1 MMDEID
7 LALLSI
13 LQKQGR
19 MKRNELAE
27 KVGLTTP
34 AVSERMR
41 KMQEKGVIKNYAAI
55 VDPLALQLDMGA
67 FIFVTSESSQYYG
80 EIITHADSEPE
91 ILECHAITGDG
102 SHILKVRTKNT
113 AALERLLAR
122 IQSWKGV
129 IRTRTNI
136 ILSSYK
142 ESSAL
147 PLNHLKNMQED
158 K

>member
-1 MMDEID
+1 MDEID
-7 LALLSI
+7 LELLSV

-41 KMQEKGVIKNYAAI
+41 KMQEKGIIKNYAAI
-55 VDPLALQLDMGA
+55 ADPLSLQLDMAA
-67 FIFVTSESSQYYG
+67 FIFVTSESSQYYR
-80 EIITHADSEPE
+80 EIVTHAEQEPE

-122 IQSWKGV
+122 IQAWKGV

-136 ILSSYK
+136 VLSSYK

-147 PLNHLKNMQED
+147 PLNHLKPKQED

>member
-1 MMDEID
+1 MDEID
-7 LALLSI
+7 LELLSV

-41 KMQEKGVIKNYAAI
+41 KMQEKGIIKNYAAI
-55 VDPLALQLDMGA
+55 ADPLALQLDMGA
-67 FIFVTSESSQYYG
+67 FIFVTSESSQYYP
-80 EIITHADSEPE
+80 EIITHAGREPE

-136 ILSSYK
+136 VLSSYK

-147 PLNHLKNMQED
+147 PLNHLKNTQED
-158 K
+158 E